1 MSTSRPNVP
10 GRDTQLQIRTNE
22 EEDDFGGF
30 EAADPLPET
39 GDGIPAVSPAV
50 PWATYPLG
58 LSSHLTPDILLDQ
71 YDGCSSERSKLGLAE
86 STRST
91 LATINVMKTDHTS
104 SWQPRLL
111 DSPSIPT
118 GSSLE
123 MHNVVIAKMGAQSSS
138 ESPAEIQDMKGQTSS
153 SSDFQAKL
161 SNAEQEKLRIQQDL
175 EEALVHN
182 KQLESR
188 LSEMQA
194 NCASTQEH
202 YARLQELHAKDMQEL
217 RDGGHEALV
226 IIVEE
231 YKALCAAEVQRQS
244 EVSELKVTAAVE
256 RQTKS
261 CQDLLEAQH
270 LRLQDMLEK
279 ERESCWANTEKCLE
293 KQSEEFQIKID
304 AALAEERQKSRKAF
318 QAAIQEELEL
328 WRTAQKSME
337 EEKEVR
343 RLEAEDALASRLK
356 DRVTEEAKALEALL
370 QDLVQKERQKSQEML
385 RKVVEEERECGKQA
399 AQEAKEQTLL
409 EMHTLAKEACQMAK
423 RIFVKLSAVYR
434 LQLKNGKINLRE
446 REKVKTSAAK
456 TAFQP
461 PPEFLNMPGSQSP
474 DVPSVTDFYAGKQV
488 LLTGGTGFL
497 GKVLL
502 EKLLRSCPDVKTVY
516 LLVRS
521 KAGQKPLERV
531 QDMTSCKLFDR
542 LREEQAEFG
551 DKIVPVASDLM
562 QPDLGL
568 SASDMEHLLSSVNI
582 IIHCAATIRFD
593 EPLKFA
599 LQLNVVATRTLLGL
613 ARRMSNLEVFVH
625 TSTAY
630 SNCNRRYIEETVYA
644 PPVEPLKLLDT
655 VQWLEEGILEAI
667 TPRLIGDQPN
677 TYTYTKALA
686 EAVVQQES
694 SNGWIDNFNGPSGLF
709 IAAGKGILRTM
720 RASNDAVADLIPVDV
735 VVNVMLAAGWY
746 TAVNRPRNVMIYNC
760 TTGGI
765 NPFHW
770 GEVEHHVNLSFK
782 TNPLDHALRQP
793 NVNLCSNGFLHRYWL
808 TVSHRA
814 PAFLYDL
821 YLVLT
826 GRQPRMMR
834 IVNRLHKNMTLLEY
848 FASRSWVWRSDN
860 LGMLLAKLGP
870 EDTKIFNF
878 DIHQLNWPEY
888 IENYC
893 MGTKMYLL
901 NEEMS
906 GLPAAR
912 NHLKKLRNIRYVYNT
927 LLIVIIWRIFIA
939 RSQMARNVWYF
950 VVSLCYKFLSY
961 FRASSTIRR

>member
-1 MSTSRPNVP
+1 M
-10 GRDTQLQIRTNE
+10 
-22 EEDDFGGF
+22 
-30 EAADPLPET
+30 LP
-39 GDGIPAVSPAV
+39 
-50 PWATYPLG
+50 
-58 LSSHLTPDILLDQ
+58 
-71 YDGCSSERSKLGLAE
+71 K
-86 STRST
+86 
-91 LATINVMKTDHTS
+91 
-104 SWQPRLL
+104 
-111 DSPSIPT
+111 
-118 GSSLE
+118 
-123 MHNVVIAKMGAQSSS
+123 
-138 ESPAEIQDMKGQTSS
+138 
-153 SSDFQAKL
+153 
-161 SNAEQEKLRIQQDL
+161 
-175 EEALVHN
+175 
-182 KQLESR
+182 
-188 LSEMQA
+188 
-194 NCASTQEH
+194 
-202 YARLQELHAKDMQEL
+202 
-217 RDGGHEALV
+217 
-226 IIVEE
+226 
-231 YKALCAAEVQRQS
+231 RQF
-244 EVSELKVTAAVE
+244 
-256 RQTKS
+256 R
-261 CQDLLEAQH
+261 C
-270 LRLQDMLEK
+270 
-279 ERESCWANTEKCLE
+279 
-293 KQSEEFQIKID
+293 I
-304 AALAEERQKSRKAF
+304 
-318 QAAIQEELEL
+318 
-328 WRTAQKSME
+328 
-337 EEKEVR
+337 
-343 RLEAEDALASRLK
+343 
-356 DRVTEEAKALEALL
+356 
-370 QDLVQKERQKSQEML
+370 
-385 RKVVEEERECGKQA
+385 
-399 AQEAKEQTLL
+399 
-409 EMHTLAKEACQMAK
+409 
-423 RIFVKLSAVYR
+423 R

-694 SNGWIDNFNGPSGLF
+694 SNVNVVIVRPSIVGASWKEPFPGWIDNFNGPSGLF

-770 GEVEHHVNLSFK
+770 GEVEHYVTKTFK
-782 TNPLDHALRQP
+782 RNPLEQAFRAP
-793 NVNLCSNGFLHRYWL
+793 NVNLTSYYLINQYWIV
-808 TVSHRA
+808 VSQKM

-821 YLVLT
+821 CLRLA
-826 GRQPRMMR
+826 GQKPRMMR